1 MKYKHKKP
9 FNGTLENNKKLVCMK
24 NYSTRQQT
32 EIEIKYFFYMIDNII
47 INYEWWL
54 LLGVDTRKYKQSN

>member
-1 MKYKHKKP
+1 
-9 FNGTLENNKKLVCMK
+9 MK

-47 INYEWWL
+47 INYEWRL